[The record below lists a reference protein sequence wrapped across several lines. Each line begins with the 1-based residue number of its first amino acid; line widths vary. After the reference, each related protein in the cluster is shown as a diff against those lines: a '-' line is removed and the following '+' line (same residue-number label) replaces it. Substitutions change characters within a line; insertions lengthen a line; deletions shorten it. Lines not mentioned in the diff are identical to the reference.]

1 MEWRDAPID
10 LGEGFG
16 VEEEVRANRFDINS
30 HRFLPRSFLA
40 LPAVGLDDLVGLP
53 ARSGCCSGGPP
64 AQYRCDRCG

>member
-1 MEWRDAPID
+1 MEWRDGPID

-53 ARSGCCSGGPP
+53 ARSGCHGEPP
-64 AQYRCDRCG
+64 TQRRRDHCR